1 MSSLVSAPY
10 QYVIFQKNGVFN
22 TPPHVYSC
30 SSIPIFDSKRYITF
44 HKIFVVNSNNSHN
57 DEMTVDLIITYEK
70 IDNDECNMKFVRGF
84 MYCNNVE
91 YVIDTFL
98 HFQMLQYGH
107 IAYKHISFCNC
118 EFEIPFLF

>member
-1 MSSLVSAPY
+1 M
-10 QYVIFQKNGVFN
+10 KDGVFN

-44 HKIFVVNSNNSHN
+44 HKIFVANN
-57 DEMTVDLIITYEK
+57 DETVVELIITYEK
-70 IDNDECNMKFVRGF
+70 IDNDECNMKFARGF

-98 HFQMLQYGH
+98 HFQMLQYGLV
-107 IAYKHISFCNC
+107 YSFYPGNRAGSGT
-118 EFEIPFLF
+118 EPGTVVLEGSLLFSETMNGIR